1 MNNSKRQGGSRTK
14 TAHGAGVVLWLYY
27 VPPSLNVILS
37 APLRARFGMKS
48 QARAVWGNALRDDH
62 IYRCDAIAD
71 PFLRLRSLLSC
82 DGSGMT
88 TT

>member
-1 MNNSKRQGGSRTK
+1 M
-14 TAHGAGVVLWLYY
+14 LWLDY
-27 VPPSLNVILS
+27 VPPSLNTILS
-37 APLRARFGMKS
+37 APLRKRFRMKA